1 MNNYDTPSQNPP
13 TKQNPARSSRE
24 FMKHPG
30 YLLDTNILSEL
41 AKREPDPVV
50 E

>member
-1 MNNYDTPSQNPP
+1 VPSLVFYFVWKLFSVGRMNNYTAPSQTSP

-30 YLLDTNILSEL
+30 
-41 AKREPDPVV
+41 
-50 E
+50 